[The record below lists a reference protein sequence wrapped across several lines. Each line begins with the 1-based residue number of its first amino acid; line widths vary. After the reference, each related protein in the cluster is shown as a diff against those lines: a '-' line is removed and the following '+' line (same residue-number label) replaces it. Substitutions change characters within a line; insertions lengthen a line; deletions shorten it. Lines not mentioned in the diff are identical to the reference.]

1 LSPKQIVKESIKIPF
16 NDTDL
21 QNQVTKLYD
30 IAIEEYI
37 KENNTKE
44 VIQGY
49 KPMSNRKNVLE
60 EERNIYVKEIEEM
73 ELLIK

>member
-1 LSPKQIVKESIKIPF
+1 MSPKQIVKESIKIPF